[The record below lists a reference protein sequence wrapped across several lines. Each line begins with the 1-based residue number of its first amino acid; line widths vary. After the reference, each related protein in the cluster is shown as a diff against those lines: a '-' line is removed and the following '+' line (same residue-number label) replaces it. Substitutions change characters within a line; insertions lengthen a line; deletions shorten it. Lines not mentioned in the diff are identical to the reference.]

1 MRSKEKRWKKIPLRK
16 VAVSA
21 IGSFGAIII
30 VGVAVFLFLPDIFIN
45 GFFKNKI
52 IKAFTKA
59 YPAYSIRIA
68 DIHYNIW
75 ENRIGADSLTLTSI
89 DSTFSCNIGTFSVR
103 GIAWLQ
109 VLRHGDNAF
118 KVLGGSM
125 VDAGEIAFVFR
136 KLRYGLRCGRMHIS
150 APGSEIAAET
160 LNFFPVV
167 NDDKFFASSAFRKTR
182 VRINIPQCKVTG
194 ADCRGLLQGTAYAA
208 RSIVLNDASFDV
220 LVDMDKPFN
229 KNSSRPLMPSEA
241 LSSIS
246 KIIRVN
252 SVSIIKARLK
262 YSERYIIGSP
272 PAEVTF
278 DSMRM
283 SAEGITNHAAPGA
296 TAVIS
301 GRGVFMK
308 TSVMKVHMNIPLASP
323 EIPMRYSGSLDGMDL
338 TRLNSFLEIGEGLR
352 IKSGVLESGTF
363 DITSIAGRAQGT
375 LRAMYK
381 DLNIAVLNVLTGSE
395 KGALNRIAS
404 FMTNAMKI
412 RASNMP
418 DKSGSIKIGE
428 VKYEKKRDDTFFQL
442 IWFSLRSGIGDVIG
456 F

>member
-1 MRSKEKRWKKIPLRK
+1 
-16 VAVSA
+16 
-21 IGSFGAIII
+21 
-30 VGVAVFLFLPDIFIN
+30 
-45 GFFKNKI
+45 
-52 IKAFTKA
+52 
-59 YPAYSIRIA
+59 
-68 DIHYNIW
+68 
-75 ENRIGADSLTLTSI
+75 
-89 DSTFSCNIGTFSVR
+89 
-103 GIAWLQ
+103 
-109 VLRHGDNAF
+109 
-118 KVLGGSM
+118 M

-167 NDDKFFASSAFRKTR
+167 NDDKFFASSVFRKTR

-194 ADCRGLLQGTAYAA
+194 ADFRGLLQGTAYAA
-208 RSIVLNDASFDV
+208 RSIVLNDAFFDV
-220 LVDMDKPFN
+220 LVDMDKPYD

-252 SVSIIKARLK
+252 SLNIIKARLK
-262 YSERYIIGSP
+262 YTERYIIGSP

-296 TAVIS
+296 SVVIS
-301 GRGVFMK
+301 GQGIFMK
-308 TSVMKVHMNIPLASP
+308 TSVMKIHMNIPVVSP
-323 EIPMRYSGSLDGMDL
+323 EIPMRYYGSLDGMDL

-352 IKSGVLESGTF
+352 IKSGVLESATF
-363 DITSIAGRAQGT
+363 DITSIAGLAHGT

-381 DLNIAVLNVLTGSE
+381 DLNIAAINVLTGSE
-395 KGALNRIAS
+395 KGVLNRLAS

-412 RASNMP
+412 RGSNMP

-428 VKYEKKRDDTFFQL
+428 VKYEKKRDDTFLQL
-442 IWFSLRSGIGDVIG
+442 IWFSIRSGIGDVIG

>member
-1 MRSKEKRWKKIPLRK
+1 MRREKKDWKKFPIRK
-16 VAVSA
+16 VAVYA
-21 IGSFGAIII
+21 IGSVAAI
-30 VGVAVFLFLPDIFIN
+30 VLVCVAVFLFIPDTFIN
-45 GFFKNKI
+45 GYFKNKI
-52 IKAFTKA
+52 IKAFEKA
-59 YPAYSIRIA
+59 YPAYSIGIA
-68 DIHYNIW
+68 GIHYNLW
-75 ENRIGADSLTLTSI
+75 ENRIGSDSLTLISN
-89 DSTFSCNIGTFSVR
+89 DSTFSCSIGAFSAK
-103 GIAWLQ
+103 GIAWFQL
-109 VLRHGDNAF
+109 LRHKGNAF
-118 KVLGGSM
+118 KVLGGST
-125 VDAGEIAFVFR
+125 VDAGEIALVFR
-136 KLRYGLRCGRMHIS
+136 NPHYGLRCGRLHIS
-150 APGSEIAAET
+150 APGSEILLEALELRPMA
-160 LNFFPVV
+160 

-182 VRINIPQCKVTG
+182 IRINIPQCKVTG

-208 RSIVLNDASFDV
+208 RSIVLNDPSFDV
-220 LVDMDKPFN
+220 LVDMDKPCN
-229 KNSSRPLMPSEA
+229 KNSLRPLMPSEA
-241 LSSIS
+241 LSSIR

-363 DITSIAGRAQGT
+363 DITSIAGLAHGT

-381 DLNIAVLNVLTGSE
+381 DLNIAALNVLTGSE
-395 KGALNRIAS
+395 KGVLNRIAS